1 MVRARL
7 GRLAANV
14 LVVAM
19 LVLAAPAGAEEH
31 GPAVLI
37 PRPVY
42 GNAPEAQ
49 RAVEVLALNTQAM
62 QLFGQGKYNEA
73 VAIQEKALALAERV
87 LGPEHPD
94 TLKSVNSLGNLY
106 KAQGRYGEAEPLFK
120 RALAASER
128 VLGPEHPNTL
138 ASVASLGA
146 LYQAQGRYGE
156 AEPLLKRALAGYE
169 RVLGPE
175 HPNTLVSVSQSGRP
189 L

>member
-19 LVLAAPAGAEEH
+19 LVLAATTGAEEH

-49 RAVEVLALNTQAM
+49 RAVEVLALNKQAV

-73 VAIQEKALALAERV
+73 AAIAEKALALAERV

-94 TLKSVNSLGNLY
+94 TLTSVNIWPASIRPRAAIARPSRFISARWEPRARAGPEHPDTLGSVNNLGNLY
-106 KAQGRYGEAEPLFK
+106 HGPGPL
-120 RALAASER
+120 R
-128 VLGPEHPNTL
+128 
-138 ASVASLGA
+138 
-146 LYQAQGRYGE
+146 
-156 AEPLLKRALAGYE
+156 
-169 RVLGPE
+169 
-175 HPNTLVSVSQSGRP
+175 
-189 L
+189 